1 MEIVF
6 ILDTL
11 LLDVG
16 NNTHIINP
24 KAIMQTMYKANDT
37 PINLLQ
43 DTDMEYGSNEHG
55 NYIKYSNGVLIQWG
69 NILKT
74 ISIKNRYGSMYY
86 DDDYGITLPLNFLDI
101 RYTVTVTPSNKSGA
115 VIVYSCSNYH
125 IGKFNFNLMSP
136 AQLNSL
142 SEFYFD
148 WFAIGRW
155 K

>member
-43 DTDMEYGSNEHG
+43 DTDMEYGSNERG

-74 ISIKNRYGSMYY
+74 ISIKNQYGSMYY
-86 DDDYGITLPLNFLDI
+86 DDNYGIEFPLNFI
-101 RYTVTVTPSNKSGA
+101 NRNYSVSVTSSNSSS
-115 VIVYSCSNYH
+115 VIFVYSCSNYT
-125 IGKFNFNLMSP
+125 IDRVSFNLISP
-136 AQLNSL
+136 LTVENL